1 MVGPGTKLRRKQE
14 EAIAAL
20 LSQPRVEDAARTV
33 GVPVR
38 TVYRWMR
45 EPEFAARYKEARRAA
60 FGQCTARLQQMSA
73 AAVSWLTRM
82 PRPPAGCEP
91 HRAFWS
97 APPRRLKSRKSKGGW
112 TPLSQLQRTLREI
125 TVDMGRRLGK
135 RIRKLEA

>member
-60 FGQCTARLQQMSA
+60 FSQCTARLQQMSA
-73 AAVSWLTRM
+73 AAVST
-82 PRPPAGCEP
+82 
-91 HRAFWS
+91 
-97 APPRRLKSRKSKGGW
+97 
-112 TPLSQLQRTLREI
+112 
-125 TVDMGRRLGK
+125 LGK
-135 RIRKLEA
+135 IMVDANAPAASRVRAASCILERAAQAIEIEEIEGRLDALESAAEDSQGNHG

>member
-33 GVPVR
+33 GVAVR
-38 TVYRWMR
+38 TLYRWMR

-73 AAVSWLTRM
+73 AAVST
-82 PRPPAGCEP
+82 
-91 HRAFWS
+91 
-97 APPRRLKSRKSKGGW
+97 
-112 TPLSQLQRTLREI
+112 
-125 TVDMGRRLGK
+125 LGK
-135 RIRKLEA
+135 IMVDANAPAASRVRAASCILERAAQAIEIEEIETRLDALESAAEDSQGNHG

>member
-45 EPEFAARYKEARRAA
+45 EPEFAARYKEAHRAA
-60 FGQCTARLQQMSA
+60 FSQCTARLLQMSP
-73 AAVSWLTRM
+73 AAVSTLGKIM
-82 PRPPAGCEP
+82 VDANAPAASRV
-91 HRAFWS
+91 RAAQYVLES
-97 APPRRLKSRKSKGGW
+97 AARGIGLEDLEIRLRELEKSK
-112 TPLSQLQRTLREI
+112 
-125 TVDMGRRLGK
+125 
-135 RIRKLEA
+135 